1 MLERT
6 LDDWSGSMVVI
17 YICHSVDLQMRIALI
32 LARIGL
38 LSITRFQSPNHVY
51 SVMSF
56 FRLVVL
62 GI

>member
-1 MLERT
+1 
-6 LDDWSGSMVVI
+6 MVVI